1 MEQIKPT
8 ILAMYSGGLDS
19 LGMLYKL
26 LTDPEYKDPKL
37 HIHHVHNRNVEH
49 RDHAEA
55 IIVPMVLK
63 ELERLGFDFVYSASK
78 IASQPY
84 GMNFLYDSD
93 TINFFAGYI
102 CSANPNIVK
111 VAMGMQANDGNHA
124 LEDRRK
130 RADKILAAFTDV
142 KKIYPV
148 LDLTKREIYDSL
160 PESLRNMF
168 WSCRRPIYTE
178 KNIAPCLKC
187 DTCVKLR
194 EQGIR

>member
-1 MEQIKPT
+1 MEQPT

-19 LGMLYKL
+19 LGMIYKL
-26 LTDPEYKDPKL
+26 LTDPEYKDYGV
-37 HIHHVHNRNVEH
+37 HIHHIHNKNVER
-49 RDHAEA
+49 RDRAEA
-55 IIVPMVLK
+55 VVVDLVLK
-63 ELERLGFDFVYSASK
+63 ELKQLGFNFVYSESE

-84 GMNFLYDSD
+84 NGKFMFDSD

-102 CSANPNIVK
+102 CSVNPNIVN
-111 VAMGMQANDGNHA
+111 VAMGMQANDHNLS

-148 LDLTKREIYDSL
+148 LEMTKREIQDSL
-160 PESLRNMF
+160 PATLKRMF
-168 WSCRRPIYTE
+168 WSCRRPVYTE
-178 KNIAPCLKC
+178 KNIAPCGKC

>member
-1 MEQIKPT
+1 MEQPT

-19 LGMLYKL
+19 LGMIYKL
-26 LTDPEYKDPKL
+26 LTEPEYKEYHL
-37 HIHHVHNRNVEH
+37 HIHHIHNHNIEN
-49 RDHAEA
+49 RDQAEA
-55 IIVPMVLK
+55 IVVPMVLK
-63 ELERLGFDFVYSASK
+63 ELKQLGFIFNYSESK
-78 IASQPY
+78 IASQAY
-84 GMNFLYDSD
+84 GLNFLYDSD

-111 VAMGMQANDGNHA
+111 VALGMQANDFNHS

-142 KKIYPV
+142 GKIYPV

-160 PESLRNMF
+160 PDSLKNMF
-168 WSCRRPIYTE
+168 WSCRRPVYTE

-194 EQGIR
+194 EQGIRG